1 MHHLVLGIRDHFG
14 LAKEQEDDR
23 LLHAADREW
32 LVVTVKDKDF
42 TRKGWAGGVEI
53 VVVEV
58 GMSEMAIIGA
68 LQMLESGRAR
78 SGLPSMIML
87 VLVALSG
94 FMRFSR
100 VECYCPPF

>member
-1 MHHLVLGIRDHFG
+1 M
-14 LAKEQEDDR
+14 
-23 LLHAADREW
+23 
-32 LVVTVKDKDF
+32 
-42 TRKGWAGGVEI
+42 EI

-58 GMSEMAIIGA
+58 GMTEVAIIGA